1 MAGYSGTPLLR
12 KLGIEDEHRVLLRN
26 APAEV
31 PEELKGYAG
40 ARLGRDLDVVL
51 FFVKSVAALN
61 VDLEMLLKA
70 IKPDG
75 MIWIAWP
82 KKASGIKTDLTE
94 NLIRDRVLKTHLVDV
109 KVCAIDET
117 WSGLKFV
124 IRKEH
129 RKEYGAAFAASAN

>member
-1 MAGYSGTPLLR
+1 MAGYSGTPLLH
-12 KLGIEDEHRVLLRN
+12 KLGIHDGDRVLLRN
-26 APAEV
+26 APAEL
-31 PEELKGYAG
+31 PKELKEYTG
-40 ARLGRDLDVVL
+40 ARLGNDLDVVL
-51 FFVKSVAALN
+51 FFVLSAAALN
-61 VDLEMLLKA
+61 ADLATLMKSIKA
-70 IKPDG
+70 SG

-94 NLIRDRVLKTHLVDV
+94 NLIRDRVLQTPLVDV

-129 RKEYGAAFAASAN
+129 RVAFAANAN